1 MSGRFHGIG
10 MLAASALLAGGCAT
24 GGARRSA
31 SVVDYLYPNQEQR
44 VVQPALPV
52 LTLPLK
58 IGIAFVPAGDA
69 RLDFNSIPEADRQ
82 RLLEQVGER
91 FRQEAF
97 VKDIQTIPTT
107 YLQPRGG
114 FTNLEQ
120 VAKLLDVDVVAL
132 LSYDQTQFTGS
143 TKASLL
149 YWTLAGAYL
158 VEGEKNDTRTLLDA
172 AVFDVKSHKLLFRAP
187 GTSTV
192 KSSSSLSDV
201 ERDRRGDAAKG
212 FQLAST
218 ELVTNLER
226 ELTTFKQK
234 VRDRKTDVKVV
245 ESEEYKAR
253 AASRGGGAADPLL
266 LLALLMVGGGAFVLR
281 RRGGG
286 HHGARAS

>member
-1 MSGRFHGIG
+1 MSRRLCGTI
-10 MLAASALLAGGCAT
+10 LLVTIALLATACAT

-31 SVVDYLYPNQEQR
+31 SVVDYLYPNEEQR
-44 VVQPALPV
+44 VVQPSLPV

-58 IGIAFVPAGDA
+58 VGIAFVPAGDG
-69 RLDFNSIPEADRQ
+69 RFDFTSIPEADRQ
-82 RLLEQVGER
+82 QLLEKVSER

-120 VAKLLDVDVVAL
+120 VAKLLDVDVIAL

-201 ERDRRGDAAKG
+201 ARDRRGDAAKG

-226 ELTTFKQK
+226 EL
-234 VRDRKTDVKVV
+234 
-245 ESEEYKAR
+245 
-253 AASRGGGAADPLL
+253 
-266 LLALLMVGGGAFVLR
+266 
-281 RRGGG
+281 
-286 HHGARAS
+286 

>member
-1 MSGRFHGIG
+1 MSGRLHGTTF
-10 MLAASALLAGGCAT
+10 LAASALLASACAT

-31 SVVDYLYPNQEQR
+31 SVVDYLYPSQEQR
-44 VVQPALPV
+44 VVQPSLPV

-58 IGIAFVPAGDA
+58 VGIAFVPAGDG
-69 RLDFNSIPEADRQ
+69 RFDFNSIPEADRQ
-82 RLLEQVGER
+82 RLLEQVSER

-226 ELTTFKQK
+226 ELATFKQK
-234 VRDRKTDVKVV
+234 VRDQKTDVKVV
-245 ESEEYKAR
+245 ESDEYKAR
-253 AASRGGGAADPLL
+253 AASRGAGAADPLL
-266 LLALLMVGGGAFVLR
+266 MVVLRALGGAGVAVVR
-281 RRGGG
+281 RVRRD
-286 HHGARAS
+286 GAQAR

>member
-1 MSGRFHGIG
+1 MSNRLHGAAF
-10 MLAASALLAGGCAT
+10 LAACALLASACAT

-44 VVQPALPV
+44 VVQPSLPV

-58 IGIAFVPAGDA
+58 IGIAFVPASDS
-69 RLDFNSIPEADRQ
+69 RFDFNSIPEADRQ
-82 RLLEQVGER
+82 RLLEQVSER

-120 VAKLLDVDVVAL
+120 VAKLLDVDVIAL

-172 AVFDVKSHKLLFRAP
+172 AVCDVKSHKLLFRAP

-226 ELTTFKQK
+226 ELATFKQK
-234 VRDRKTDVKVV
+234 VRDQKTDVKVV
-245 ESEEYKAR
+245 ESDEYKAR
-253 AASRGGGAADPLL
+253 AASSGAGDADPLL
-266 LLALLMVGGGAFVLR
+266 MGVLLVLGGTGFAVR
-281 RRGGG
+281 RRVRRD
-286 HHGARAS
+286 GAQAR